1 MLNALVLIQV
11 ANLLVVT
18 LNCFDSVPPNT
29 GENYRD
35 KHQRELSKQTKS
47 SQSSILLGPFRRR
60 IIWAQY
66 NFPFGSSSPLSL
78 PLSPSSSSSSSSS
91 SYPTLLFDNVITIT
105 NHNRNQNVN
114 KSINALSQT
123 TNSDVHNVSTS
134 LLWPI
139 DHQSVKIPPGSI
151 QNGPSSM
158 LIALS
163 PPYPLKPPPPP
174 PPSLSS
180 SVSLL
185 LQSPTTLTS
194 ILKQN
199 DFETPRRSS
208 SLSSSSP
215 STDLISAPVPDY
227 SLQSPSSF
235 STFSS
240 SSYDSINKNNVY
252 ADADD
257 EYGNAIDYD
266 KFDEEENEIYDLD
279 RTAPDTS
286 AGLLTKAID
295 NVVRFFPS
303 MRIRDRQNPGCVG
316 GTKCQFF
323 VFCWMSGGSLGAS
336 CGPLHTCCVTPSSQD
351 IQPKYW
357 GPVINDPQCGKS
369 ATRISRIVG
378 GSDASFGQFPWQ
390 AFVQVGGSR
399 CGGALVGPAHVV
411 TAGHCVAR
419 SQHNPSSIRVTLGDY
434 ILHSEIESLPHEVFT
449 VSEVKLHPNF
459 RFTPQADRYD
469 VAVLVLD
476 RSVQYRE
483 NIMPICLPPK
493 DTLYVG
499 RMSYVAGWGA
509 LQAGSK
515 LRPKVLQH
523 VPVPVIENNICETWH
538 KQRGINIK
546 IYDEMMCAGYE
557 TGGKDAC
564 QGDSGGPL
572 MLNEFGVWYLIGIV
586 SAGYSCAKQYQPGI
600 YHRVSSS
607 SDWVSANVFPSA
619 HFRVPNR

>member
-279 RTAPDTS
+279 RTAPDS
-286 AGLLTKAID
+286 
-295 NVVRFFPS
+295 
-303 MRIRDRQNPGCVG
+303 
-316 GTKCQFF
+316 KCFHL
-323 VFCWMSGGSLGAS
+323 C
-336 CGPLHTCCVTPSSQD
+336 PL
-351 IQPKYW
+351 
-357 GPVINDPQCGKS
+357 
-369 ATRISRIVG
+369 
-378 GSDASFGQFPWQ
+378 
-390 AFVQVGGSR
+390 
-399 CGGALVGPAHVV
+399 
-411 TAGHCVAR
+411 
-419 SQHNPSSIRVTLGDY
+419 
-434 ILHSEIESLPHEVFT
+434 
-449 VSEVKLHPNF
+449 
-459 RFTPQADRYD
+459 
-469 VAVLVLD
+469 
-476 RSVQYRE
+476 
-483 NIMPICLPPK
+483 
-493 DTLYVG
+493 
-499 RMSYVAGWGA
+499 
-509 LQAGSK
+509 
-515 LRPKVLQH
+515 
-523 VPVPVIENNICETWH
+523 
-538 KQRGINIK
+538 
-546 IYDEMMCAGYE
+546 
-557 TGGKDAC
+557 
-564 QGDSGGPL
+564 
-572 MLNEFGVWYLIGIV
+572 
-586 SAGYSCAKQYQPGI
+586 
-600 YHRVSSS
+600 
-607 SDWVSANVFPSA
+607 
-619 HFRVPNR
+619 